1 MIANTLVWRTRVVS
15 PDLLVEAQAGA
26 KAPVSPRVLVEDV
39 LEFQNIVKTVMR
51 LLIVKLVSWSLLTL
65 LTLLSMVKCNV

>member
-26 KAPVSPRVLVEDV
+26 KAPVSLRVLVEDV

-65 LTLLSMVKCNV
+65 LSAMVKCNV

>member
-26 KAPVSPRVLVEDV
+26 KAPVSLRVLVEDV

-65 LTLLSMVKCNV
+65 LSMVKCNV